1 LWTIVDRNG
10 KDNLEVR
17 IFHVYQSFKRLAS
30 SSSDAVTTAS
40 SASGGSSDWSSIST
54 VSKKMPP
61 KKRIKI
67 MEDERVAGA
76 KGVKP
81 KKKVRIEEDAID
93 TLLRDEIGSPP
104 DTCFDGMNITSD
116 VFGDDDTGNGYSF
129 YPVSNAPSILNGS
142 IGSGSAFHAPTK
154 SLPKSYYG
162 TSSHSKQSPVWKPMG
177 LLAFSNKLYALQDA
191 IMNDI
196 SFTPSIEERA
206 HKISVMQHWAKITA
220 QRPLQPHTLTP
231 ADSILALTSTGPTQ
245 LPATEVS
252 NAVAEVGSNEEV
264 TTNDSKIGDD
274 DASRLPRITP

>member
-1 LWTIVDRNG
+1 MWTIVDRNG

-30 SSSDAVTTAS
+30 SSSDAATTAS

-67 MEDERVAGA
+67 LEDERVAGA
-76 KGVKP
+76 KGVT
-81 KKKVRIEEDAID
+81 KKKVQIEEDAID

-104 DTCFDGMNITSD
+104 DTSFDGMNLTSD

-142 IGSGSAFHAPTK
+142 ISSSSAFHPPTK

-162 TSSHSKQSPVWKPMG
+162 TSSHSKQSPAWKPMG

-196 SFTPSIEERA
+196 AFTPSIEERA

-220 QRPLQPHTLTP
+220 QRPLQPNTLTP

-245 LPATEVS
+245 LPATEVN
-252 NAVAEVGSNEEV
+252 NAVAEIGSNEEV
-264 TTNDSKIGDD
+264 TTSESKIGDD

>member
-1 LWTIVDRNG
+1 MWTIVDRNG

-30 SSSDAVTTAS
+30 SSSDAATTAS

-54 VSKKMPP
+54 VVSKKMPP

-67 MEDERVAGA
+67 LEDERVAGA
-76 KGVKP
+76 KGMKP

-104 DTCFDGMNITSD
+104 DTSFDGMNLTSD
-116 VFGDDDTGNGYSF
+116 VFDDDDTGNGYSF

-142 IGSGSAFHAPTK
+142 ISSGSAFHP
-154 SLPKSYYG
+154 PKSYYG
-162 TSSHSKQSPVWKPMG
+162 TSSHSKQSPSWKPMG

-196 SFTPSIEERA
+196 AFTPSIEERA

-220 QRPLQPHTLTP
+220 QRPLQPNTLTP

-264 TTNDSKIGDD
+264 TTSDSKNGDAA
-274 DASRLPRITP
+274 ASRLPRITP